1 MNIDLVPLGN
11 MYHGILQELKGGLE
25 TVFGCPVQIEDA
37 IPIPNQ
43 AFEPARN
50 QYLSDALIKTL
61 RQYKNESTHLLGITE
76 VNIYTHGLNFLFGQA
91 DSEARVALISLS
103 QLRGENYGLPADNKL
118 LVERALKEAVH
129 EIGHTMGLGHCRD
142 GSCVMHYSNSL
153 IDTDVK
159 NCHFCSRCQPKL
171 IV

>member
-1 MNIDLVPLGN
+1 MNIDLVPIGN
-11 MYHGILQELKGGLE
+11 MDTGVLHKLSDGLKSI
-25 TVFGCPVQIEDA
+25 FGCPVQIEDP
-37 IPIPNQ
+37 IPIPKQ
-43 AFEPARN
+43 AFEPDRN
-50 QYLSDALIKTL
+50 QYLSDALIKAL

-76 VNIYTHGLNFLFGQA
+76 VSIYTHGLNFLFGQA
-91 DSEARVALISLS
+91 DSDAGVALISLS

-159 NCHFCSRCQPKL
+159 NCHFCGRCQPKL
-171 IV
+171 IL